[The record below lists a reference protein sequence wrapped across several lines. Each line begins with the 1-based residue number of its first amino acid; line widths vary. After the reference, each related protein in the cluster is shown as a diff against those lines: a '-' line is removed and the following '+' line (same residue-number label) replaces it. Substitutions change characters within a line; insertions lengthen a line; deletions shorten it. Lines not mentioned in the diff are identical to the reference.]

1 MLHRDRG
8 FTLIEL
14 VVALAVFSLAALAL
28 IRLNGATLR
37 SSASLGDRQ
46 IARIVASNLAVE
58 TLTDPGPPS
67 TGRSSGTQVNAGR
80 SWRWIRTAE
89 RLEGSTRV
97 DIIVAAPDGQV
108 MATQTLL
115 RGGR

>member
-1 MLHRDRG
+1 MLRPDRG

-37 SSASLGDRQ
+37 SSSSLGERQ
-46 IARIVASNLAVE
+46 VARIVASNLAVE

-67 TGRSSGTQVNAGR
+67 TGRSSGTQINAGR
-80 SWRWIRTAE
+80 SWSWSRNAE
-89 RLEGSTRV
+89 RVEGSTRV

-108 MATQTLL
+108 LATQTLL
-115 RGGR
+115 RGGQ